1 MSSELRKWFVVVLF
15 LLAATWFFFPIG
27 APAEKS
33 LLFSLRLALP
43 AALLAL
49 GGIGLLPWLMTAGF
63 LFCAVGDTMG
73 VLGSFEG
80 QMAGFA
86 ASHVCFIA
94 WLTKQIASP
103 LPLLK
108 EGERITSARDPSP
121 LGRDWRVGFSSPYI
135 YITPLCF
142 LPLFFAA
149 VRIIPAIPATPI
161 RVGCVIYALLLTGT
175 MWTAWL
181 RMASSARPRRWPL
194 LTALGATLFLV
205 SDFVLAWNKFVASV
219 PSSRI
224 LIMTSYYAALLLLFM
239 GEARNYEKKSHFRVK
254 K

>member
-1 MSSELRKWFVVVLF
+1 M
-15 LLAATWFFFPIG
+15 LAATWFFFPIG

-43 AALLAL
+43 AALLTL

-94 WLTKQIASP
+94 WLTRQTHKTKNA
-103 LPLLK
+103 
-108 EGERITSARDPSP
+108 A
-121 LGRDWRVGFSSPYI
+121 SPYI

-149 VRIIPAIPATPI
+149 VRIIPAIPDTPI
-161 RVGCVIYALLLTGT
+161 RVGCFIYALLLTGT
-175 MWTAWL
+175 MLTAWL
-181 RMASSARPRRWPL
+181 RMASSARPLRWPL

-224 LIMTSYYAALLLLFM
+224 LIMTTYYAALLLLFM

>member
-15 LLAATWFFFPIG
+15 LLAAAWFFIPIG

-86 ASHVCFIA
+86 VAHVCFIG
-94 WLTKQIASP
+94 WLTRQTPKTRNA
-103 LPLLK
+103 
-108 EGERITSARDPSP
+108 A
-121 LGRDWRVGFSSPYI
+121 SPYI

-142 LPLFFAA
+142 LPLFCAA
-149 VRIIPAIPATPI
+149 TRIIPAIHDTPI
-161 RVGCVIYALLLTGT
+161 RVGCFIYALLLTGT

-219 PSSRI
+219 PGSRI
-224 LIMTSYYAALLLLFM
+224 LIMTTYYAALLLLFM
-239 GEARNYEKKSHFRVK
+239 GEARNFEKKSHFRVK